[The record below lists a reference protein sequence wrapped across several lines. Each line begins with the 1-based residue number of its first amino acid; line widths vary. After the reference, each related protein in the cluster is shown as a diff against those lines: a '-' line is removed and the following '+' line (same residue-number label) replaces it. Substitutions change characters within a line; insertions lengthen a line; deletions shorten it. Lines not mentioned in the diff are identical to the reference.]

1 MLKIILI
8 KSAKYLLILIDII
21 KVDIVG
27 DNKCR
32 SIKKNGNKTIKI
44 LTKLKSW
51 NLPKFRSKNLTRFK
65 KVQKIDIVKKC
76 NLLTSNTRIVFAKV

>member
-44 LTKLKSW
+44 LTKLKS
-51 NLPKFRSKNLTRFK
+51 
-65 KVQKIDIVKKC
+65 
-76 NLLTSNTRIVFAKV
+76 